1 MKKGQGLRQA
11 LVYLIW
17 EGQLGLNLIMPLL
30 LCLGGCWWLTT
41 HMGVGLWIYLVGFF
55 LGLGSGFTN
64 AWQFY
69 KVTIRDRG
77 EDPPAAF
84 NRHR

>member
-1 MKKGQGLRQA
+1 MKKGKGLHQA
-11 LVYLIW
+11 LVYLVW
-17 EGQLGLNLIMPLL
+17 VGQLGLNLITPLL
-30 LCLGGCWWLTT
+30 LCLGGCWWLTAR
-41 HMGVGLWIYLVGFF
+41 MGVGLWIYLVGFF

-64 AWQFY
+64 AWHFY

-77 EDPPAAF
+77 EEPPAAF